1 VWETKGRGVDVRVQW
16 NVNDEDNTSN
26 IHNPTAACSCVAA
39 TSMDY
44 GTTTAAAR
52 AAATLL
58 HELQHQRQLPTTN
71 TNRQDTEEDM
81 QQALTESM
89 QLFQDF
95 CQAHVKDASHF
106 QVRVTSSRGSTGTKC
121 PVWHMDHV
129 PVRWIQ
135 ALVGPGCMWVEPEDT
150 VAIVE
155 QWNNNEVDD
164 DDGDDDD
171 GFMAQS
177 AKERNHQLIGPT
189 ATVHQAAQ
197 GEAVM
202 LIGNRW
208 SELALQSQSDGGVSL
223 TAAIHK
229 SPDQL
234 LPWQGRVLLTMDVL
248 YD

>member
-1 VWETKGRGVDVRVQW
+1 MLVPPVWETKGRGRGVDVRVQW
-16 NVNDEDNTSN
+16 SGNDDDVS
-26 IHNPTAACSCVAA
+26 HNPTAVCSCVQASSTGNGA
-39 TSMDY
+39 TS
-44 GTTTAAAR
+44 AAAR
-52 AAATLL
+52 AATTLL
-58 HELQHQRQLPTTN
+58 HELQHQRPTV
-71 TNRQDTEEDM
+71 TNRQDTDQME
-81 QQALTESM
+81 QALAESM

-95 CQAHVKDASHF
+95 CQEHVKEACQF

-121 PVWHMDHV
+121 PVWHMDQV

-135 ALVGPGCMWVEPEDT
+135 SLVGPGCMWVGQEDA

-155 QWNNNEVDD
+155 QWNNKVDD
-164 DDGDDDD
+164 NDDDE
-171 GFMAQS
+171 FMAQS
-177 AKERNHQLIGPT
+177 AKDRNHQLIGPT
-189 ATVHQAAQ
+189 ASIHQAAQ

-208 SELALQSQSDGGVSL
+208 SELAVHSQSDSSSSVSL